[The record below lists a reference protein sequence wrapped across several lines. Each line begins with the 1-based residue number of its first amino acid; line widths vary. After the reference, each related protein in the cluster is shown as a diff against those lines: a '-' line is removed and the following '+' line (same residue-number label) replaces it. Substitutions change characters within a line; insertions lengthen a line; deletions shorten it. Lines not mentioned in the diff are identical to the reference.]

1 MDIASTFLDS
11 WDDWSDYTDH
21 YDEFGWDSGG
31 GILYISDSSVG
42 LDEEEFELDSY
53 ELEKPLSKCMDKLET
68 GDFIMDVKSYDDYE
82 ECSFE
87 EISQEE

>member
-53 ELEKPLSKCMDKLET
+53 EIEKPLSKCMDKLEI
-68 GDFIMDVKSYDDYE
+68 GDFFMDVKSYDNYDE
-82 ECSFE
+82 WLF
-87 EISQEE
+87 